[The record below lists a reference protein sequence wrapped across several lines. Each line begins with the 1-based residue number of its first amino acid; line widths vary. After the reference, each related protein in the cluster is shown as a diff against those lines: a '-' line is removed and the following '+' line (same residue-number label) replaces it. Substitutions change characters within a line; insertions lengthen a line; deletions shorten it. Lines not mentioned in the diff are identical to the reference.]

1 MGAVADQ
8 LSFLASPIGAALVIS
23 SALFCFIAG
32 RDHAR
37 VQQRLDRCQHRR
49 EGLRREHQRLQQQL
63 LEHDLGR
70 GGERRGKGLETLGQ
84 DGGWQ

>member
-1 MGAVADQ
+1 MGAVADL
-8 LSFLASPIGAALVIS
+8 LSLLVSPIGAALVIS
-23 SALFCFIAG
+23 SGLFCFIAG
-32 RDHAR
+32 RNHAR
-37 VQQRLDRCQHRR
+37 VQQRLDACQHRR

-70 GGERRGKGLETLGQ
+70 GGERRSKGLETLGR